1 MSQKLLKNLLFT
13 VIAILVLGLASQIYI
28 NRGLSKELDLKTASD
43 LMSLQEKCNEQ
54 AKKMAFSPNFRVS
67 PTAGITTFQEY
78 QSHYNTKLKKC
89 FAAIRTN
96 SDKRGEAVAYTIF
109 FIDPFENR
117 DYGSYI
123 WTKESA
129 KGSLYYGDNP
139 YVCRMN
145 STQKDEKTCLSLKE
159 FQSFVASYME

>member
-1 MSQKLLKNLLFT
+1 MSEKLLKNLLFL
-13 VIAILVLGLASQIYI
+13 VIAILVLGLAGQIYL
-28 NRGLSKELDLKTASD
+28 NRGLSKELDLKNASD
-43 LMSLQEKCNEQ
+43 LMSLQERCNEQ
-54 AKKMAFSPNFRVS
+54 AKKIAFSPNFRVI
-67 PTAGITTFQEY
+67 PAAGISTYHEY
-78 QSHYNTKLKKC
+78 QSHYNPRLKKC

-96 SDKRGEAVAYTIF
+96 SDKKGEAVAYTIS

-139 YVCRMN
+139 QICRMQA
-145 STQKDEKTCLSLKE
+145 SQKDEKKCSSLKE
-159 FQSFVASYME
+159 FESFVASYME